1 MFAEAAQDL
10 LTQVQTVAALA
21 EATGMAVGGRDIDP
35 SMSKL
40 PLPAAW
46 VVLTQDRSND
56 PMTPVNMGGQTLLV
70 TYSVLVYVPYTSQ
83 SDLITNQL
91 PLLESVIK
99 AVHGHLTPTGH
110 KWRYEGQRLVLV
122 NPDRLGYEQRY
133 SLPMFV

>member
-1 MFAEAAQDL
+1 MLAECAQHIL
-10 LTQVQTVAALA
+10 GQVQTVPVLA
-21 EATGMAVGGRDIDP
+21 NSAGMAVGGRDIDP
-35 SMSKL
+35 AMTKL
-40 PLPAAW
+40 QLPAAW

-56 PMTPVNMGGQTLLV
+56 PMTGVNPGGQTLLLF
-70 TYSVLVYVPYTSQ
+70 YSVLIYVPYTSQ

-99 AVHGHLTPTGH
+99 AVHGVQAPHGH

-133 SLPMFV
+133 SIPAFV